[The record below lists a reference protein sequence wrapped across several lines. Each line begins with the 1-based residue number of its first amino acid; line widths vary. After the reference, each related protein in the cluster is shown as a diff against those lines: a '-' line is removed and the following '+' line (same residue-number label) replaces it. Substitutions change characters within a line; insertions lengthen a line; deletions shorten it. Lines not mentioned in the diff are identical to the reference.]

1 MEATDIPEP
10 DGLIVVVWQKISILT
25 FSEGSLTILGT
36 ALWELQSTF
45 FLLGLGISFLR
56 PCLSLKK
63 VGKHKGTDWTRFSA
77 LQRFPD
83 CIDLVSM
90 QCTMEVALTVE
101 EQKDKSLVFLRFD
114 KFSEILVEGIST
126 LNGLLS
132 FLTANLPLYEAW
144 KIFCSNSDPMV

>member
-1 MEATDIPEP
+1 MEATDISEP
-10 DGLIVVVWQKISILT
+10 DGLIEDMGSVAKEVISLLT
-25 FSEGSLTILGT
+25 FSERSLTILGT
-36 ALWELQSTF
+36 ALWELKSTF
-45 FLLGLGISFLR
+45 FSLGLGISFLR
-56 PCLSLKK
+56 PCLSFKK
-63 VGKHKGTDWTRFSA
+63 VGNHKGTDWIKFSA
-77 LQRFPD
+77 LKLFTD

-132 FLTANLPLYEAW
+132 FLTAKLPL
-144 KIFCSNSDPMV
+144 S